1 MGVRRGKDVVKM
13 GATGHYIGTPNG
25 IVLCVCRNDRGT
37 IEGELYH
44 AYCKEGIPYRGY
56 EQIIKIA
63 EELFNALGFPHMGTG
78 DRDIQ
83 GYTHTYQKKEG
94 MTRVMADDELLE
106 KHGDMGTF
114 VIREIYLK
122 PFEISVKEGGA
133 NAVMVSWSF
142 IGNKWTGECSGL
154 LNTVLRDEWGFRGM
168 ALTDF
173 FRNNGHGFMNADA
186 ALANGVDAMLS
197 TFDGEENNVANRN
210 HPTSVLQ
217 MRNACKNVMYTVVS
231 SWSYDGNNVNVGM
244 ENWKKI
250 GIGID
255 VILIL
260 ILIALEVVVIKGYK
274 KRTERKVTVVSE

>member
-13 GATGHYIGTPNG
+13 GATGRYIGTPNG

-114 VIREIYLK
+114 VIR
-122 PFEISVKEGGA
+122 VQH
-133 NAVMVSWSF
+133 
-142 IGNKWTGECSGL
+142 
-154 LNTVLRDEWGFRGM
+154 RQ
-168 ALTDF
+168 
-173 FRNNGHGFMNADA
+173 H
-186 ALANGVDAMLS
+186 
-197 TFDGEENNVANRN
+197 
-210 HPTSVLQ
+210 
-217 MRNACKNVMYTVVS
+217 S
-231 SWSYDGNNVNVGM
+231 SWQGRVTYLDEDKTVYFRS
-244 ENWKKI
+244 
-250 GIGID
+250 
-255 VILIL
+255 
-260 ILIALEVVVIKGYK
+260 ALELIKIIDGTLD
-274 KRTERKVTVVSE
+274 RVEEVDGTGAGE